1 MKKIKIQIHLL
12 GDTYPLAIDK
22 IRSNIFDLKVETT
35 INNEFLNLHP
45 TIILDDEFRK
55 NFFKNE
61 GADFSVLIVNRQLEN
76 NFFTRYIDENLLVMS
91 IFEIEKLY
99 LSDGITIEMYAE
111 RYLLAFATMYTVFE
125 KITEEADELVQKNS
139 TGCLFDGAIYKP
151 DVIKFFRNPMLCN
164 NVVNIITE
172 KKQSAFLVKL
182 LKEIKSLKIGRY
194 HAITKWVTKKPFT
207 SLFFAY
213 TGSLFFNELVGNV
226 LYDLIKKL
234 LGF

>member
-1 MKKIKIQIHLL
+1 MKKIQIHIHLL

-22 IRSNIFDLKVETT
+22 IRSHIFDIVVEST
-35 INNEFLNLHP
+35 INNQFLNLHP
-45 TIILDDEFRK
+45 TIILDDHFRQNFSK
-55 NFFKNE
+55 NKDS
-61 GADFSVLIVNRQLEN
+61 DFTVLIVNRQLEN

-99 LSDGITIEMYAE
+99 LSDGITIEMYVE

-151 DVIKFFRNPMLCN
+151 DVIKFFRKPMLCN
-164 NVVNIITE
+164 NVINIITE

-194 HAITKWVTKKPFT
+194 HAISKWVTKKPIV
-207 SLFFAY
+207 SLFIAY
-213 TGSLFFNELVGNV
+213 SGSLVFNELVGNV